1 MKRFVLF
8 MVMVFGVMVGQVFCQ
23 NLDLLTKE
31 EQTELKTLRE
41 RLNKLVIEADGLE
54 KCEFLDFYVVRDEAD
69 MAYQYYKDVLLELNQ
84 ISIRIDELLHK
95 TGMIDTKIQ
104 PLLMQIAIYQVKLET
119 SYLNAQ
125 IRIGY

>member
-8 MVMVFGVMVGQVFCQ
+8 MVLVFGVMVGQAFGQ

-31 EQTELKTLRE
+31 EQAEVKTLRE
-41 RLNKLVIEADGLE
+41 RLAKLVIEVDGLE

-125 IRIGY
+125 IRIGN

>member
-8 MVMVFGVMVGQVFCQ
+8 MVIAFGVMVGQAFGQ
-23 NLDLLTKE
+23 NLELLTKE
-31 EQTELKTLRE
+31 EQTELKTLKE
-41 RLNKLVIEADGLE
+41 RLTKLVVEVDGFE
-54 KCEFLDFYVVRDEAD
+54 KCEFFDIYVVRDEAD
-69 MAYQYYKDVLLELNQ
+69 MAYHYYKGVLLELNQ
-84 ISIRIDELLHK
+84 IIIRIDELLHK

-104 PLLMQIAIYQVKLET
+104 PLLVQIAIYQVKFET